1 MIEFKITRLKPLTSE
16 LYDEYDAFA
25 DEEAANNWA
34 QEVNEGG
41 AGTHMV
47 AYMEVM
53 ADYNHGEEKY
63 EY

>member
-1 MIEFKITRLKPLTSE
+1 MIEFKITRLNPHTLES
-16 LYDEYDAFA
+16 YDEYDVFVNEDAAEQWA
-25 DEEAANNWA
+25 D
-34 QEVNEGG
+34 EVNEGG

-47 AYMEVM
+47 TYMEVM